1 MKGSE
6 IFKKLLSFS
15 LPYDEFDWLENRA
28 LSEFEILISVVLT
41 QNTNWKNVLK
51 ALKNLK
57 QAQISKLEQLV
68 KLENTELASL
78 IKPSGF
84 YNIKAKRLK
93 NLIHALLR
101 DFHNLQNFK
110 DSVSREWLLNI
121 KGLGYESVDSI
132 LNYLC
137 QREILVVDS
146 YTNRLAL
153 ALGYEFTN
161 YEELREFFQS
171 GIETE
176 QEKLCKL
183 LGKKCELF
191 ELYQIF
197 HALILAFGQIA
208 FKGKKLSEKGEFFIA
223 KLKD

>member
-1 MKGSE
+1 MNGAE

-15 LPYDEFDWLENRA
+15 LDYEEFDWLENRT
-28 LSEFEILISVVLT
+28 LSEFEILVSVILT
-41 QNTNWKNVLK
+41 QNTNWNNVLK
-51 ALKNLK
+51 ALNNLK
-57 QAQISKLEQLV
+57 QAKISSLQTLAKLQ
-68 KLENTELASL
+68 TSELALL

-84 YNIKAKRLK
+84 YNTKAKRLK
-93 NLIHALLR
+93 NFTEAILKNFGTLE
-101 DFHNLQNFK
+101 NFK
-110 DSVSREWLLNI
+110 EKVSREWLLNI

-137 QREILVVDS
+137 KREILVVDS

-153 ALGYEFTN
+153 ALAYEFEG

-171 GIETE
+171 GIESE
-176 QEKLCKL
+176 QDELCEL

-197 HALILAFGQIA
+197 HALILSFAKLA
-208 FKGKKLSEKGEFFIA
+208 FKGKNLNEKGKEA
-223 KLKD
+223 LERLKE